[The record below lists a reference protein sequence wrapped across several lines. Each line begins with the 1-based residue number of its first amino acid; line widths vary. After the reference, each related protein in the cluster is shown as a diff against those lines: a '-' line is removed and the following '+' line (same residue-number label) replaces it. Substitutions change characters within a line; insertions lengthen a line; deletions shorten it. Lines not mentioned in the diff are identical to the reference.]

1 MITLSYSGL
10 KNLECPF
17 RFHTMQVARTHK
29 EPPTPEMELGSAVH
43 KAIEALLLSGRTI
56 LCPEGVDEEKYRSMV
71 YNWKVSEFA
80 TVTRSGGS
88 VEVKTAMDSHERR
101 CDFASAEAVLRGI
114 FDYYYLDGFTPTVVD
129 WKTGHWEVDP
139 KQTQFYAVLAL
150 ANEPEAEQVE
160 TVVYNVSSNTITRR
174 TYSREEIAE
183 TRDEILAIS
192 RDVNSRTEWPAK
204 PCWLCDRCTVPEC
217 PEKGSVSTTLLQESK
232 LPILRV
238 PCAVSTQSE
247 AETAL
252 RFVLFAESIVD
263 QIKGLLKGYAETN
276 GTVYAAGKTAGFVEK
291 ESWKPKDLA
300 GLMKTLSAWGAPKDL
315 LWDNLSLTK
324 AALEKIIKKAGIKDR
339 EPAIKEML
347 EIKTSRAFSITKD
360 RDV

>member
-17 RFHTMQVARTHK
+17 RFHKMQVARTHK
-29 EPPTPEMELGSAVH
+29 EPQTPEMELGSATH
-43 KAIEALLLSGRTI
+43 KAIEALLLSNYKI
-56 LCPEGVDEEKYRSMV
+56 ACPEGVDEDKYNAML

-80 TVTRSGGS
+80 TITRSGGS
-88 VEVKTAMDSHERR
+88 PEVKVAMDSHERQ
-101 CDFASAEAVLRGI
+101 CDFDSTEAVLRGI

-139 KQTQFYAVLAL
+139 KQTEFYAVLAL

-160 TVVYNVSSNTITRR
+160 TVVYNVSSNTVTRR
-174 TYSREEIAE
+174 TYSREEIKE
-183 TRDEILAIS
+183 IRDELMEICW
-192 RDVNSRTEWPAK
+192 DVNSRTEWPAVA
-204 PCWLCDRCTVPEC
+204 CNLCDWCTVPGC
-217 PEKGSVSTTLLQESK
+217 PEKDSIGTALVQESK

-238 PCAVSTQSE
+238 PCAVSTPQE

-263 QIKGLLKGYAETN
+263 QIKGLLKGYAAIN
-276 GTVYAAGKTAGFVEK
+276 GTVYAAGKAAGLVDK

-300 GLMKTLSAWGAPKDL
+300 GLMKTLSAWGVSKEL

-324 AALEKIIKKAGIKDR
+324 AGLEKIIKKAGIKDR
-339 EPAIKEML
+339 ELALKAML
-347 EIKTSRAFSITKD
+347 DIKTSKAFTITKD
-360 RDV
+360 RDI